1 MGQHPTVL
9 EAMRDA
15 LERGGAG
22 GTCNISGTSHYHV
35 LLEDELAEFHG
46 KEKPLLFTSEYVAN
60 EAVIATLAR
69 QIPGC
74 REKLLF
80 GNRCA
85 GYLRSWRRDSQHRR
99 RQSPSLE
106 IDKQEGISKLR
117 SGSGIG

>member
-35 LLEDELAEFHG
+35 LLDDELAEFHG
-46 KEKPLLFTSEYVAN
+46 KEKALIFTSEYVAN
-60 EAVIATLAR
+60 EAAIATLAR

-74 REKLLF
+74 RENCFLAPLCQIPSIMEAWF
-80 GNRCA
+80 PASGRTIHVARDRQA
-85 GYLRSWRRDSQHRR
+85 G
-99 RQSPSLE
+99 E
-106 IDKQEGISKLR
+106 DK
-117 SGSGIG
+117 